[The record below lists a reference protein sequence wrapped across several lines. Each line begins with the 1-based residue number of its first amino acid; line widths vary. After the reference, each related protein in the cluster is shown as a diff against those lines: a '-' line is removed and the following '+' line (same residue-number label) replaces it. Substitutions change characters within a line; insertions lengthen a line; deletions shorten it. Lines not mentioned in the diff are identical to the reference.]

1 MNGSNQIVQTQQQA
15 SPDDPSIPSEHG
27 AASDF
32 EVCPACGRSLRHKD
46 FLDHLFV
53 SKGCMR
59 AYWQEEERTHAYRV
73 RHRSLNRKKEREAME
88 RQRRV
93 LFPES
98 SVLA

>member
-1 MNGSNQIVQTQQQA
+1 MNGSNQQIIQAEQT
-15 SPDDPSIPSEHG
+15 SPDDPRGSSEQSSG
-27 AASDF
+27 GDF

-46 FLDHLFV
+46 FLDHLFA

-88 RQRRV
+88 KQHRV
-93 LFPES
+93 LFPEG

>member
-1 MNGSNQIVQTQQQA
+1 MNGSKQIMQAQEA
-15 SPDDPSIPSEHG
+15 SPNDPRVPSESPEG
-27 AASDF
+27 DF

-73 RHRSLNRKKEREAME
+73 RHRSLNRKKERELQE
-88 RQRRV
+88 KQRRV
-93 LFPES
+93 VFPEN

>member
-1 MNGSNQIVQTQQQA
+1 MNRNNQQVVQAQQA
-15 SPDDPSIPSEHG
+15 SPDDPNMSSAQAPVG
-27 AASDF
+27 DF

-53 SKGCMR
+53 SKSCMR

-73 RHRSLNRKKEREAME
+73 RHRSLNRKKEREALE
-88 RQRRV
+88 KQRRP